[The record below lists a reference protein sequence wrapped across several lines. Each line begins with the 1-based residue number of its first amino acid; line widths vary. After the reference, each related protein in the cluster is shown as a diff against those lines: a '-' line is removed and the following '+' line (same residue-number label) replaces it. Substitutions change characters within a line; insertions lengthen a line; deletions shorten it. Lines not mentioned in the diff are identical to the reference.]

1 MYKQPYLR
9 ALCGSKKYPYLYG
22 WRLDLYP
29 TPILVEFPVQ
39 LYTFTLKIW
48 LLGPLPHWNLKWPS
62 FLWVWIF
69 FAWSLTLQ
77 WFLFSKPIIV
87 SSHPNLLLLFRRRAV
102 FPWVFRHNKPQLID
116 QSERAHW
123 FGYCINWDIPLVFT
137 WYIYQENTSK
147 RKRKRCI
154 SVAWERIYTPY
165 PPPSHLHLLRRTYTW
180 LIIMKITKILQM

>member
-1 MYKQPYLR
+1 MHTSQNVGLQTLCACSVWKTRTCSRPRPLLLRSLMYKQPYLR

-77 WFLFSKPIIV
+77 WFLFSKPITV
-87 SSHPNLLLLFRRRAV
+87 SSHPRPPFTTNALVHVHELCDWEQEFCPGTTNGDSPFLTNTASLLMSFQWKKIMTR
-102 FPWVFRHNKPQLID
+102 KT
-116 QSERAHW
+116 
-123 FGYCINWDIPLVFT
+123 GY
-137 WYIYQENTSK
+137 
-147 RKRKRCI
+147 
-154 SVAWERIYTPY
+154 RI
-165 PPPSHLHLLRRTYTW
+165 
-180 LIIMKITKILQM
+180 IK

>member
-123 FGYCINWDIPLVFT
+123 FGYCIKDYKIRQLTHVRNNINRDLITNFR
-137 WYIYQENTSK
+137 SG
-147 RKRKRCI
+147 
-154 SVAWERIYTPY
+154 TPRLGCWK
-165 PPPSHLHLLRRTYTW
+165 PG
-180 LIIMKITKILQM
+180 